1 MKARRRL
8 RRRRVPRHGAR
19 DPPAAVAAGQHP
31 ITKGQV
37 ERAQSRTSS
46 TRSEPMPTKRE
57 LWWDRDGHDWPNR
70 ESSRFVDV
78 AGLRWHIQ
86 EMGRG
91 PIVLLLHG
99 TGASTHS
106 WRTLAPL
113 LASTFTVVALDLP
126 GHGFTAAPE
135 RNGLSLRG
143 MARSIGELTRS
154 VAGEPAMVV
163 GHSAGAAIMIRMA
176 LDETIVPRALV
187 SLNGAL
193 LPLRGIATQ
202 FFSPLAK
209 LLVLNPLVPRLFSWR
224 ASDRAAVERLIRNT
238 GSKIDPAGVDL
249 YRRLVSSRGHV
260 ASALAMMANWDL
272 GPLVRDLPKLK
283 VPLLLVVG
291 GEDRAISSGDAF
303 RIRDRLPAARVEYLR
318 GLGHLAHEE
327 QPQEIA
333 RIVTEFASS
342 LNIVHSD
349 N

>member
-1 MKARRRL
+1 M
-8 RRRRVPRHGAR
+8 
-19 DPPAAVAAGQHP
+19 
-31 ITKGQV
+31 
-37 ERAQSRTSS
+37 
-46 TRSEPMPTKRE
+46 RSEPMSTDRE
-57 LWWDRDGHDWPNR
+57 LSWNRDGSDWPNR
-70 ESSRFVDV
+70 ETSRFVDV

-113 LASTFTVVALDLP
+113 LASIFKVIALDLP
-126 GHGFTAAPE
+126 GHGFTKTPE

-143 MARSIGELTRS
+143 MARSIGELVHS
-154 VAGEPAMVV
+154 VSGEPAMVV

-176 LDETIVPRALV
+176 LDGTITPRALV

-193 LPLRGIATQ
+193 LPFRGIASQ

-224 ASDRAAVERLIRNT
+224 ASDRASVERLIRNT

-249 YRRLVSSRGHV
+249 YRRLVSSPGHV
-260 ASALAMMANWDL
+260 ASALAMMATWDL
-272 GPLVRDLPKLK
+272 DSLVRELPKLK
-283 VPLLLVVG
+283 VPLLLVAG

-303 RIRDRLPAARVEYLR
+303 RIRDRLPAAEVKYLR

-327 QPQEIA
+327 QPEQIA

-342 LNIVHSD
+342 LKIVQSGR
-349 N
+349 

>member
-1 MKARRRL
+1 M
-8 RRRRVPRHGAR
+8 
-19 DPPAAVAAGQHP
+19 
-31 ITKGQV
+31 
-37 ERAQSRTSS
+37 S
-46 TRSEPMPTKRE
+46 TDRE
-57 LWWDRDGHDWPNR
+57 LSWNRDGRDWPNR
-70 ESSRFVDV
+70 EASRFVNV

-86 EMGRG
+86 EMGQG

-126 GHGFTAAPE
+126 GHGFTATPE
-135 RNGLSLRG
+135 RKRLSLGG
-143 MARSIGELTRS
+143 MARTISQLLHAVTIEPS
-154 VAGEPAMVV
+154 VVV

-176 LDETIVPRALV
+176 LDMTIEPHALV

-193 LPLRGIATQ
+193 LPFRGIASQ

-224 ASDRAAVERLIRNT
+224 ASDRAAVERLIHNT

-249 YRRLVSSRGHV
+249 YRRLVSSPGHV

-272 GPLVRDLPKLK
+272 HPLVRDLPKLK
-283 VPLLLVVG
+283 VPLLLVAC
-291 GEDRAISSGDAF
+291 GEDRAISSRDAF
-303 RIRDRLPAARVEYLR
+303 LVRDHLPAAKVKYLR

-327 QPQEIA
+327 RPEKIA

-342 LNIVHSD
+342 LNIVHSGQSGD
-349 N
+349 TSRW